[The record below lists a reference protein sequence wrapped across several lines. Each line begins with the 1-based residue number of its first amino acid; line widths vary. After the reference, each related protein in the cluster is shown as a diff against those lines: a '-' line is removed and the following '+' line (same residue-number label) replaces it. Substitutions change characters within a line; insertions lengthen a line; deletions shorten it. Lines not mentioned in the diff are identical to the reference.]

1 MAAKEL
7 KHMSR
12 GDLLQLLIQ
21 KSQEVE
27 TLTEQ
32 LAQQDAQL
40 KQISSSVEKQVQS
53 FEKAGSLAEAA
64 IASSNLIADAQKAAD
79 LYLVGIERMRLEQEA
94 AGEALLKEAR
104 IKAEALMNEA
114 QQKCA
119 LMEADARRRCD
130 ELRRTA
136 EQDAQHNW
144 EELSR
149 RLDQLSDHNAE
160 LRTMLSAEG
169 KKRKWHL

>member
-7 KHMSR
+7 KRMSR

-53 FEKAGSLAEAA
+53 YEKAGSLAEAA

-79 LYLVGIERMRLEQEA
+79 LYLAGIERMRLEQEA
-94 AGEALLKEAR
+94 ACEALLKEAR
-104 IKAEALMNEA
+104 TALADLRAKQARAVELSGKEQARFYYEAVCPAMQSLRGPIDRLEMMVSGD
-114 QQKCA
+114 
-119 LMEADARRRCD
+119 LWPIPTYD
-130 ELRRTA
+130 ELLF
-136 EQDAQHNW
+136 NV
-144 EELSR
+144 
-149 RLDQLSDHNAE
+149 
-160 LRTMLSAEG
+160 
-169 KKRKWHL
+169 